1 MILHPAVIA
10 LYVSSAL
17 IAFMVFYSAWHG
29 LRIIRKWDI
38 SSGSE
43 TQLQLE
49 RSTYLISTLLAYA
62 FGVQLLSFFLYI
74 FTAETLHT
82 LFVGAMCAA
91 GSLNVNAYGYPA
103 LLLKL
108 LNFLLAGL
116 WLIVNYTD
124 NKAPDYPLVRKKYVF
139 LLAIVPFIAVEIL
152 VQAKYL
158 VGLRADVITSCCGSL
173 FSPDNVGVASD
184 LAALPALPAKIAFY
198 TGMALTLA
206 TGSWFYLKGKGGC
219 IFSLL
224 AGSTFF
230 ISLASLISFISLY
243 FYEMPSHH
251 CPFDILQGEYGYVG
265 YPLYISLLTGGVS
278 GMGVGVLGL
287 FRKNK
292 SLTELVPAV
301 QKKLAIVTV
310 VMYLIFTAIVTY
322 RILSADFTMRG

>member
-10 LYVSSAL
+10 LYVSSVL
-17 IAFMVFYSAWHG
+17 IGFMVFYSAWHG
-29 LRIIRKWDI
+29 LRIILKWDI

-62 FGVQLLSFFLYI
+62 FGVQLLCFFLYI

-124 NKAPDYPLVRKKYVF
+124 NKAPDYPLVRKKYI
-139 LLAIVPFIAVEIL
+139 LLLIIVPFIAAEIL

-184 LAALPALPAKIAFY
+184 LAALPALHAGIAFY
-198 TGMALTLA
+198 LGMALTIA
-206 TGSWFYLKGKGGC
+206 TGSWFYLKGKGGY

-224 AGSTFF
+224 AGLTFF
-230 ISLASLISFISLY
+230 ISIASLISFISLY

-265 YPLYISLLTGGVS
+265 YPLYISLLTGGVC
-278 GMGVGVLGL
+278 GMGVGVLAL

-292 SLTELVPAV
+292 SLAEIVPAV
-301 QKKLAIVTV
+301 QKKLALVTV
-310 VMYLIFTAIVTY
+310 LMYLIFTAIVTY
-322 RILSADFTMRG
+322 RIIFADFTMRG

>member
-29 LRIIRKWDI
+29 LRIILKWDI

-124 NKAPDYPLVRKKYVF
+124 NKAPDYPLVRKKYV
-139 LLAIVPFIAVEIL
+139 LLLVIVPFIAVEIL

-198 TGMALTLA
+198 TGMALTIA

-278 GMGVGVLGL
+278 GMGVGVLSL

-292 SLTELVPAV
+292 SLAEIVPAV
-301 QKKLAIVTV
+301 QKRLALVTV

-322 RILSADFTMRG
+322 RIISADFTMRG

>member
-29 LRIIRKWDI
+29 TRILLKWDI

-91 GSLNVNAYGYPA
+91 GALNVNAYGYPA

-108 LNFLLAGL
+108 FNFLLAGL

-124 NKAPDYPLVRKKYVF
+124 NKAPDYPLVRKKYI
-139 LLAIVPFIAVEIL
+139 LLLIIVPFIAAEIL

-184 LAALPALPAKIAFY
+184 LAALPALHAGIAFY
-198 TGMALTLA
+198 LGMALTIA
-206 TGSWFYLKGKGGC
+206 TGAWFYLKGKGGY

-224 AGSTFF
+224 AGLTFF
-230 ISLASLISFISLY
+230 ISIASLISFISLY

-265 YPLYISLLTGGVS
+265 YPLYMSLLTGGVS
-278 GMGVGVLGL
+278 GMGVGVLAL

-292 SLTELVPAV
+292 SLAEIVPAV
-301 QKKLAIVTV
+301 QKKLALVTV
-310 VMYLIFTAIVTY
+310 LMYLIFTAIVTY
-322 RILSADFTMRG
+322 RIIFADFTMRG

>member
-29 LRIIRKWDI
+29 TRILLKWDI

-91 GSLNVNAYGYPA
+91 GALNVNAYGYPA

-108 LNFLLAGL
+108 FNFLLAGL

-124 NKAPDYPLVRKKYVF
+124 NKAPDYPLVRKKYI
-139 LLAIVPFIAVEIL
+139 LLLIIVPFIAAEIL

-184 LAALPALPAKIAFY
+184 LAALPALHAGIAFY
-198 TGMALTLA
+198 LGMALTIA
-206 TGSWFYLKGKGGC
+206 TGSWFYLKGKGGY

-224 AGSTFF
+224 AGLTFF
-230 ISLASLISFISLY
+230 ISIASLISFISLY

-265 YPLYISLLTGGVS
+265 YPLYMSLLTGGVS
-278 GMGVGVLGL
+278 GMGVGVLAL

-292 SLTELVPAV
+292 SLAEIVPAV
-301 QKKLAIVTV
+301 QKKLALVTV
-310 VMYLIFTAIVTY
+310 LMYLIFTAIVTY
-322 RILSADFTMRG
+322 RIIFADFTMRG